1 MADNFSSVVD
11 SAMTPPASSTGAP
24 NFATAITT
32 LPAEADKKFQAAFEE
47 HKKAEQASLAKH
59 DEMLSSTMKKYD
71 DAMSKIGPVYDAKLQ
86 DVPDAPNQKM
96 QDPTRVLGSL
106 GTILAIFGSMKT
118 RAPMTSALNSMAA
131 AMKGFHQ
138 GDQEAIKLNTQK
150 WQNDFKK
157 ALAQNQIEMQR
168 YTQSLE
174 KHKFNMEAAQADFR
188 LFSIEDGN
196 QAMHDAVERGDFQA
210 QFAHINA
217 NLNSGMKAAETW
229 AKMDATKQAH
239 ADAMVAHRDAAAA
252 TAANR
257 DRTATDREQAQRDRL
272 MEFDA
277 VHGTNLAGIKAGG
290 EASGPMVKDEKVVKE
305 IDDLKEFVNKNPS
318 VVGAVG
324 WLRQPLESI
333 SGSISGNVP
342 LIKDIPLPS
351 GMKGMEPLHQEF
363 TSKLAKLQLDM
374 RDALIRGGKSAKW
387 QMDYID
393 DIVRGRGL
401 WDTKGGTDDALD
413 MLRGLYGGAPPAGQ
427 SASGKITPAPPAGFV
442 IQ

>member
-11 SAMTPPASSTGAP
+11 SAMTPPASQTP
-24 NFATAITT
+24 RDLIMT
-32 LPAEADKKFQAAFEE
+32 LPAEIEKKQQTALDQL
-47 HKKAEQASLAKH
+47 KAKEQASMVSQDALYTSA
-59 DEMLSSTMKKYD
+59 MKKYN
-71 DAMSKIGPVYDAKLQ
+71 DAMAGVKPVEEPNLKDL
-86 DVPDAPNQKM
+86 PGAPNQKF
-96 QDPTRVLGSL
+96 QDPTQVLGSL
-106 GTILAIFGSMKT
+106 GTVLAIFGSMKT

-138 GDQEAIKLNTQK
+138 GDQEAIKLNTEK
-150 WQNDFKK
+150 WQNDFKT
-157 ALAQNQIEMQR
+157 ALAQNQIEMQK
-168 YTQSLE
+168 YTTALE
-174 KHKFNMEAAQADFR
+174 KNKFNMESAQSELRVLAVQMQDK
-188 LFSIEDGN
+188 
-196 QAMHDAVERGDFQA
+196 QMHDAIEQGDYTKQSAIFSA
-210 QFAHINA
+210 RLNA
-217 NLNSGMKAAETW
+217 GMKGAETL

-257 DRTATDREQAQRDRL
+257 DRTATDREQAQKDRL

-277 VHGTNLAGIKAGG
+277 VHGTNLSAIKAGG
-290 EASGPMVKDEKVVKE
+290 ETSGPMVKDEKVVKE

-333 SGSISGNVP
+333 SGSITGTVP
-342 LIKDIPLPS
+342 LIKDIPLPAA
-351 GMKGMEPLHQEF
+351 MKGMEPLHQEF

-374 RDALIRGGKSAKW
+374 RDALIKGGKSAKW